1 MIKIVDQTPNRL
13 QLRDRDWNWLGL
25 GLLGLPFVAVGLIV
39 GLAVSNRT
47 MLNCQ
52 RWATNPKSMVCQRII
67 DGYLGQNTLTI
78 REPLMRASV
87 RKTSGVGVVLYFS
100 KTPELELV
108 NHRIIVGYKQ
118 EIIANQINSFIQ
130 NPQIKTLSVVQDDYL
145 EGLMSGLMFLLP
157 GLFLMIQGVTTPR
170 LITCSFDKASDR
182 VTIFKQY
189 LFKISKTIEIPLDQI
204 AEIKLQES
212 SLFTRKPCFY
222 LSLHNRSNENPNM
235 HIQFSTQLKRSS
247 ITISGLHTNQHHLL
261 AIRRTIQQ
269 FLNDSSPSLR

>member
-1 MIKIVDQTPNRL
+1 MIEIVDQTPNRL

-25 GLLGLPFVAVGLIV
+25 GLLGLPFVTVGLIV

-47 MLNCQ
+47 TLNCQ
-52 RWATNPKSMVCQRII
+52 RLATNPKSMVCQRII

-87 RKTSGVGVVLYFS
+87 RRTSGVGVVLYFS

-118 EIIANQINSFIQ
+118 EIIANKINNFIQ
-130 NPQIKTLSVVQDDYL
+130 NSQIKTLSVVQDDYL

-157 GLFLMIQGVTTPR
+157 GLFLMIQGVTTPM
-170 LITCSFDKASDR
+170 LITCAFDKTSDQ

-189 LFKISKTIEIPLDQI
+189 LFKISKTIEAPLSQI
-204 AEIKLQES
+204 SEIKLQES
-212 SLFTRKPCFY
+212 SLLTKKPCFY
-222 LSLHNRSNENPNM
+222 LSLHDHFNGNLNTR
-235 HIQFSTQLKRSS
+235 IQFPTQLKRSP
-247 ITISGLHTNQHHLL
+247 IIISGLHINQHHLL
-261 AIRRTIQQ
+261 TIRRTIQQ
-269 FLNDSSPSLR
+269 FLNNS

>member
-1 MIKIVDQTPNRL
+1 MIKIVDQTSNRL

-52 RWATNPKSMVCQRII
+52 RWTTNPKSMVCQRII

-118 EIIANQINSFIQ
+118 EVIASKINNFIQ
-130 NPQIKTLSVVQDDYL
+130 NPQIKSLSVVQDDYL

-157 GLFLMIQGVTTPR
+157 GLFLMIQGVTTPG

-189 LFKISKTIEIPLDQI
+189 LFKISKTIEMPLDQI

-212 SLFTRKPCFY
+212 SLFTKKPCFY
-222 LSLHNRSNENPNM
+222 LQLIWKSKENYLTTM
-235 HIQFSTQLKRSS
+235 GLKIDNWSS
-247 ITISGLHTNQHHLL
+247 PTVISGLYIDADHLRKIISI
-261 AIRRTIQQ
+261 IRL
-269 FLNDSSPSLR
+269 FLL